1 LNHNND
7 TGEIHPVFL
16 FFKNKETENNFRLSS
31 LERDQKQIRF
41 VFVLFIFL
49 YALFG
54 LLDIQLAPEFVG
66 IFFKIRFFI
75 VIPIFLVT
83 LLFSF
88 TKFFFKIHQY
98 LLFLSLLVGGIGIV
112 IMLILLPD
120 NISYYGGLFLVLYS
134 GFFLLRLRF
143 IYAVIASWL
152 IFFAFFMGLYFFG
165 PFEDIAISGGMSLF
179 YFSSILIGTFGSYSI
194 EKYSRKNYIQ
204 NIRIEHDKSILEE
217 RVLSQTNEIVTAQVV
232 TIFSLAKLVES
243 RDKETG
249 LHVERVGKYC
259 RLITQALPEKLIQET
274 NLNIEEFSNVI
285 EFASALHDIG
295 KVGITD
301 TILNKEEA
309 LTEEEFEKIK
319 QHTIIGSETLKNVQ
333 NRYPNNKFINM
344 GIEIT
349 RWHHERFD
357 GMGYPDRLKG
367 NNIPLS
373 ARIMAVADVYDALR
387 SNRPY
392 KGAYSHQKALNIIT
406 QESGTHFDPMV
417 VTALIKQEEKIEVY
431 SQEMT

>member
-1 LNHNND
+1 MNHNND

-406 QESGTHFDPMV
+406 QELGTHFDPMV